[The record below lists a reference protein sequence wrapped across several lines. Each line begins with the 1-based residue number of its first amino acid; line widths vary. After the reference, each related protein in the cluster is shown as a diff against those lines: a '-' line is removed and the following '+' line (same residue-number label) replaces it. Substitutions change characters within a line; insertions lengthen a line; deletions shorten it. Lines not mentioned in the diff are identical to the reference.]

1 MAMSVP
7 AVGQPAP
14 DFELESG
21 DGKKIRLSDFR
32 GKKVVLYFYPRDMT
46 PGCTEQACAFRD
58 AWEEFGRLNAVVLG
72 ISADPAESHAKF
84 AAKYELPFPLLSD
97 PDHKV
102 CELYGVW
109 KEKKMYGK
117 TFMGIERSTFL
128 IGEDGR
134 LLRQWRGVQVKGHI
148 GEVLTAV
155 AEASGA
161 GD

>member
-1 MAMSVP
+1 
-7 AVGQPAP
+7 
-14 DFELESG
+14 
-21 DGKKIRLSDFR
+21 
-32 GKKVVLYFYPRDMT
+32 
-46 PGCTEQACAFRD
+46 
-58 AWEEFGRLNAVVLG
+58 
-72 ISADPAESHAKF
+72 
-84 AAKYELPFPLLSD
+84 
-97 PDHKV
+97 
-102 CELYGVW
+102 
-109 KEKKMYGK
+109 MYGK